1 MEDGGRS
8 PGSQEDTMLVERTTP
23 VALGSGACSDR
34 GLRRHNADATS
45 TSRDASTG
53 RLAFAVADGIGD
65 TQAAAHAA
73 RLAAEVAARTVHRT
87 GTVGALLAARDVL
100 DGSPAD
106 AVLITAT
113 LLPPHLGGG
122 FSVSWAGDARAYHWD
137 GEVLVQLTTDHT
149 VAEFYRRHGR
159 APNSRMEHVVTNTVR
174 SATVQT
180 VGHVRTPGGRGRL
193 VLTTDGVHRRLG
205 HDELAEIVS
214 GVADSGEAAEIL
226 VSAALRAGSTD
237 NVTALVADARA

>member
-1 MEDGGRS
+1 MEEAGRS
-8 PGSQEDTMLVERTTP
+8 PGSQEDAMLVGRTTP
-23 VALGSGACSDR
+23 VVLYSGTCSEQ

-45 TSRDASTG
+45 TARDASTG

-65 TQAAAHAA
+65 TPAAAQAA

-100 DGSPAD
+100 DDSSAD
-106 AVLITAT
+106 AVLVAAT

-159 APNSRMEHVVTNTVR
+159 TPDSRMEHVVTNTVR

-180 VGHVRTPGGRGRL
+180 VGHVRTAGGRGRL

-205 HDELAEIVS
+205 HDELADIVS
-214 GVADSGEAAEIL
+214 GAADSGTAAETL
-226 VSAALRAGSTD
+226 VSAALRAGTTD
-237 NVTALVADARA
+237 NVTALVVDARA